1 MEEEDEEDKE
11 EDEEDRE
18 EEGGRGRGGGDLL
31 LSVRRRPV
39 MTLAICATNIAL
51 RDAQKGADCR
61 MLLDIDLDEGS
72 KDNGV

>member
-1 MEEEDEEDKE
+1 ME
-11 EDEEDRE
+11 EEDRE